1 MATSL
6 NRFAKDDASIGRFL
20 AGLFAERNVAKNTL
34 CAYSIDLAQLVSA
47 KWGEDA
53 SPPYAWSGYSEPDAR
68 AFLSAFVKD
77 GASSA
82 TVRRKLAAARTF
94 FRFLL
99 REGSVAENPFS
110 SLRGLRKAKTLPKTL
125 SVSDIDRFL
134 AQPGKDYGDG
144 TISEFSFLRD
154 TAVFETL
161 YSTGCRVGE
170 IASAKWK
177 DANVPGGTMIVTG
190 KGSKDRLVILGS
202 RAVAAL
208 SRYRDKVSSVN
219 PSLLA
224 PDCSL
229 FLSDRLLPLTA
240 RFVERRMKRYLAET
254 GLPEDISPHKLR
266 HSFATHL
273 LDAGADMRSVQEMLG
288 HASLSTTQIYTHVSI
303 ERLKDAYA
311 RAHPRARA
319 ERPLFRGD
327 APKS

>member
-6 NRFAKDDASIGRFL
+6 NRFAKDDASVGRFL
-20 AGLFAERNVAKNTL
+20 AGLSAERNVSKNTL
-34 CAYSIDLAQLVSA
+34 SAYLIDLSQLVAA
-47 KWGEDA
+47 KWGEEDL
-53 SPPYAWSGYSEPDAR
+53 PPYKWRDYSELDAR
-68 AFLSAFVKD
+68 AFLSAFVKE
-77 GASSA
+77 GASPA
-82 TVRRKLAAARTF
+82 TVRRKIAAARTF

-99 REGSVAENPFS
+99 REDSVAENPFS

-125 SVSDIDRFL
+125 SASDIDRFL
-134 AQPGKDYGDG
+134 AQPEKDYGEG
-144 TISEFSFLRD
+144 TSTEFSYLRD
-154 TAVFETL
+154 AAVFETL

-170 IASAKWK
+170 IASAKWG
-177 DANVPGGTMIVTG
+177 DADISAGTMIVTG

-208 SRYRDKVSSVN
+208 SRYREKVASAD

-224 PDCSL
+224 SDRGI
-229 FLSDRLLPLTA
+229 FLSDRLSPMTP

-254 GLPEDISPHKLR
+254 GLPDDITPHKLR

-273 LDAGADMRSVQEMLG
+273 LDAGADLRSVQEMLG

-311 RAHPRARA
+311 RAHPRAVRN
-319 ERPLFRGD
+319 
-327 APKS
+327 